1 MQPVVETGCEAQDGS
16 GSCLRSVLAVTPLR
30 SRAWSRAQNVN
41 TRPQKRG
48 FIYFFF
54 LFAPQ
59 AQLKGDIQS
68 FAARAESRVA
78 GPGRGSEP
86 GPGAAAAARGDQGW
100 AGMRRRLEH
109 VLWDT
114 TGPGSLPVTW
124 GHSSTQKWNS
134 VAKGE
139 PENGGRAAKAVE
151 VSHWRGEEAECI
163 QSQSCWKKMLEKLG
177 KEEER
182 NKLNCLGLL

>member
-1 MQPVVETGCEAQDGS
+1 M
-16 GSCLRSVLAVTPLR
+16 
-30 SRAWSRAQNVN
+30 
-41 TRPQKRG
+41 
-48 FIYFFF
+48 I
-54 LFAPQ
+54 
-59 AQLKGDIQS
+59 
-68 FAARAESRVA
+68 SRVLL
-78 GPGRGSEP
+78 PGLSHEWQDLDVAPSQALARLRLRG
-86 GPGAAAAARGDQGW
+86 GDQGW

-139 PENGGRAAKAVE
+139 PENGGRAAKVVE
-151 VSHWRGEEAECI
+151 VSHWSGEEAECI
-163 QSQSCWKKMLEKLG
+163 QSQSCWTKMLEKLG